1 MFTVCGCFNHSLSS
15 PLSGEAFQFVFVV
28 VPMSSDHH
36 LDHLDANDD
45 DTDAR
50 KMGFHKTKRCRK
62 LVRWQWCLSHL
73 FQSLGILPHS
83 ARSFYCIHRNNTCR
97 IKLQT
102 VAPMHLSHIPC
113 IRWVFQPWNVWRLLP
128 IVSCLRAAAERALH
142 YFSTRRRLKED
153 LMQWTTEMAT
163 LATLPKSIRFSGIW
177 LFRP

>member
-62 LVRWQWCLSHL
+62 LVR
-73 FQSLGILPHS
+73 
-83 ARSFYCIHRNNTCR
+83 
-97 IKLQT
+97 
-102 VAPMHLSHIPC
+102 
-113 IRWVFQPWNVWRLLP
+113 
-128 IVSCLRAAAERALH
+128 
-142 YFSTRRRLKED
+142 
-153 LMQWTTEMAT
+153 
-163 LATLPKSIRFSGIW
+163 
-177 LFRP
+177 